1 MTHTAFSKRHQQHG
15 YRRLVAIRCDCGRP
29 AAHQVQVQQYNS
41 FDRLRTVTLPLCDRC
56 YQLMLAED
64 RGILRAW

>member
-1 MTHTAFSKRHQQHG
+1 MTHTAFTKQHQQTG
-15 YRRLVAIRCDCGRP
+15 YRRLIAIRCDCGRP
-29 AAHQVQVQQYNS
+29 ATHQVQVQQFNG
-41 FDRLRTVTLPLCDRC
+41 FGRRTKTTLPLCDAC